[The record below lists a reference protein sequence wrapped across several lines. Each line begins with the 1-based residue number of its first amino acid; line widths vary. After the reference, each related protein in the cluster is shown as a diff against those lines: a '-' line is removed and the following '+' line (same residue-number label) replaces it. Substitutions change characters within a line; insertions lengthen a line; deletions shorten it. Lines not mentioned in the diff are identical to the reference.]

1 MDLTSFRALLTPTG
15 QRALEQAGQLQPAEA
30 DYLRH
35 YTALARSWPPELAQA
50 ALETAILRREAA
62 AKFPFPEQMFFT
74 RPALEQATAYEI
86 SKYRSEHF
94 DSFDRLADLGCSIGA
109 DTISLASLAPTLAVD
124 LDPLRLEMAR
134 ANLAA
139 LGLGQRALF
148 LCGDLAQALPIYPDA
163 NLAIFFDPARRS
175 GHRRAYS
182 VRHYQPS
189 LAAIRPWLESF
200 PALGVKISPG
210 VELSEL
216 AAYDA
221 EIEFISL
228 HGELKEAV
236 LWFGPLKR
244 ARRSATLLPGPY
256 RLAHGGLQA
265 QPDLPIS
272 PPLSYIYEPDPAILR
287 AGLVQTLGV
296 QLNAAQ
302 LDPDI
307 AYLTSDTLSSN
318 PFARAWPVETW
329 FPFQLKR
336 LRQEL
341 RQRGVG
347 QVTIKKRGS
356 PLQPEALI
364 HALRL
369 SGSQQQVIF
378 LTHLVGKPIVILASG
393 SVG

>member
-1 MDLTSFRALLTPTG
+1 LHPD
-15 QRALEQAGQLQPAEA
+15 
-30 DYLRH
+30 D
-35 YTALARSWPPELAQA
+35 
-50 ALETAILRREAA
+50 
-62 AKFPFPEQMFFT
+62 
-74 RPALEQATAYEI
+74 
-86 SKYRSEHF
+86 
-94 DSFDRLADLGCSIGA
+94 
-109 DTISLASLAPTLAVD
+109 
-124 LDPLRLEMAR
+124 
-134 ANLAA
+134 NLA
-139 LGLGQRALF
+139 L
-148 LCGDLAQALPIYPDA
+148 
-163 NLAIFFDPARRS
+163 FFDPARRS
-175 GHRRAYS
+175 GHQRIHS
-182 VRHYQPS
+182 VRQYQPP
-189 LAAIRPWLESF
+189 LATTHSWLERF
-200 PALGVKISPG
+200 PALAVKISPG
-210 VELSEL
+210 VDLSEL
-216 AAYDA
+216 EAFDA
-221 EIEFISL
+221 EIEFVSL

-369 SGSQQQVIF
+369 SGSQQRVIF